1 MSEPGLVAE
10 FLASAGLKT
19 QDLVAGLLG
28 GLASSLAF
36 RKGDPVAIVSSM
48 VVGAV
53 TANYL
58 SEVVSKYT
66 GTSIG
71 TAAFL
76 VGVGGMAICQTIVAA
91 ATKWKPAFLKG
102 GGDGV

>member
-1 MSEPGLVAE
+1 MADPT
-10 FLASAGLKT
+10 FLASIGLKT

-28 GLASSLAF
+28 GLSSSLAF
-36 RKGDPVAIVSSM
+36 RKGEPVAIISSM
-48 VVGAV
+48 IVGAI

-58 SEVVSKYT
+58 DEIVSKYT

-76 VGVGGMAICQTIVAA
+76 VGVGGMAICQTIVSAA
-91 ATKWKPAFLKG
+91 AKWKPAFLKAG
-102 GGDGV
+102 PDAG